1 MALELRQQLQLKL
14 TQQLVMTPQLQ
25 QAIKLLQLSRVELI
39 ETIDQELEINPI
51 LEESESEDIPS
62 SNDTDR
68 GNFLQE
74 EEPAS
79 YETQLPTLA
88 SSELEKTPWEDKAIQ
103 DINWKNFWDEDNR
116 TSFPA
121 YSFEKKET
129 PNYENLVTR
138 TTDLREH
145 LMWQLQMSHFNYSER
160 QSACL
165 IIGNLGRNGYL
176 KTTIEEI
183 AEEVECAPEKVEDV
197 LKKVQLF
204 DPVGVAARDLRE
216 CLLIQIDHLSI
227 NDPLVCKLVSEHLN
241 HIERHNYQAMAR
253 ATGQSLEEIAQA
265 IEVITALEPCPG
277 RPFSNEEIHY
287 IVPDIHVYKVDDEY
301 VVVLNDDGLPRLRI
315 SSFYRNA
322 IKNGAA
328 TPSDKDFIQGKLKSA
343 LWLIRSIQQ
352 RQKTIYRVT
361 KSIVE
366 FQREFLDKGIAYL
379 KPLILRNVADDI
391 EMHESTISRVTTNK
405 YVHTPQGIFELKFF
419 FSASLGRDNGPDV
432 ASYSVKEQIRQTIQV
447 ESPTRPYSD
456 KQIVEILAKDHIR
469 IARRTVA
476 KYRDLMG
483 ILPSSRRKRPV
494 INYNLKKISD

>member
-1 MALELRQQLQLKL
+1 MALELRQQLKL

-25 QAIKLLQLSRVELI
+25 QAIKLLQLSQVELI

-68 GNFLQE
+68 SNSLQD
-74 EEPAS
+74 EPDS
-79 YETQLPTLA
+79 YETQPPTLA
-88 SSELEKTPWEDKAIQ
+88 SSELEKIPWEDNAIQ
-103 DINWKNFWDEDNR
+103 DINWKDFWDEDNR
-116 TSFPA
+116 SSLPA

-129 PNYENLVTR
+129 PNYENLFTR
-138 TTDLREH
+138 TTGLKEH
-145 LMWQLQMSHFNYSER
+145 LTWQLQMSHFNDVER
-160 QSACL
+160 KNACL
-165 IIGNLGRNGYL
+165 IIGNLDRNGYL

-183 AEEVECAPEKVEDV
+183 AEEVGCTPEKVEDV
-197 LKKVQLF
+197 LKKIQLF
-204 DPVGVAARDLRE
+204 DPVGVAARDLKE
-216 CLLIQIDHLSI
+216 CLLVQMDHLGI
-227 NDPLVCKLVSEHLN
+227 NAPLVLELVSEHLN
-241 HIERHNYQAMAR
+241 HIERHNYQAMAK

-265 IEVITALEPCPG
+265 IEIITNLEPCPG
-277 RPFSNEEIHY
+277 RQFSSEEIQY
-287 IVPDIHVYKVDDEY
+287 IVPDIYVNKVDDEY
-301 VVVLNDDGLPRLRI
+301 VVTLNDDGFPRLRI
-315 SSFYRNA
+315 SSFYRDA
-322 IKNGAA
+322 IKNGIAA
-328 TPSDKDFIQGKLKSA
+328 PSAKDFIQDKLKSA

-361 KSIVE
+361 KSIVK

-419 FSASLGRDNGPDV
+419 FSSSLGRDDGSSDV
-432 ASYSVKEQIRQTIQV
+432 ASFSVKEQIRQMIQA
-447 ESPTRPYSD
+447 EDPTQPYSD
-456 KQIVEILAKDHIR
+456 KQIVEILAKDHIC

-483 ILPSSRRKRPV
+483 ILRSSRRRRPA
-494 INYNLKKISD
+494 INLKET

>member
-1 MALELRQQLQLKL
+1 MDLGLRQQLKL
-14 TQQLVMTPQLQ
+14 TQQLIMTPQLQ
-25 QAIKLLQLSRVELI
+25 QAIKLLQLSRLELI
-39 ETIDQELEINPI
+39 ETIDQELEINPV
-51 LEESESEDIPS
+51 LEESESGDIPS
-62 SNDTDR
+62 SNDTDHS
-68 GNFLQE
+68 NSLQK
-74 EEPAS
+74 EEPVS

-88 SSELEKTPWEDKAIQ
+88 SSELEKIPWEDNAIQ
-103 DINWKNFWDEDNR
+103 DINWKNFWDEDNK
-116 TSFPA
+116 TSFSA
-121 YSFEKKET
+121 YSFEKKEI
-129 PNYENLVTR
+129 PNYENLFTR

-145 LMWQLQMSHFNYSER
+145 LMWQLQMTHFNGMER

-165 IIGNLGRNGYL
+165 IIGNLDRNGYL
-176 KTTIEEI
+176 KATIEEI
-183 AEEVECAPEKVEDV
+183 AEEVGCAPEKVKDV

-204 DPVGVAARDLRE
+204 DPVGVAARDLKE
-216 CLLIQIDHLSI
+216 CLLIQMDHLGI
-227 NDPLVCKLVSEHLN
+227 NDSLVLELVSEHLN
-241 HIERHNYQAMAR
+241 LIERHNYQAMAK
-253 ATGQSLEEIAQA
+253 ATGKSLEEIAQA
-265 IEVITALEPCPG
+265 IEVITSLEPCPG
-277 RPFSNEEIHY
+277 RPFSSEEIQY

-301 VVVLNDDGLPRLRI
+301 VVALNDEGMPRLKI

-322 IKNGAA
+322 IKNGIA
-328 TPSDKDFIQGKLKSA
+328 TPSDKDFIQSKLKSA

-352 RQKTIYRVT
+352 RQKTIYKVT
-361 KSIVE
+361 KSIVK

-432 ASYSVKEQIRQTIQV
+432 ASCSVKEQIRQTIQI
-447 ESPTRPYSD
+447 ENPIRPYSD

-483 ILPSSRRKRPV
+483 ILPSSRRKRPA

>member
-1 MALELRQQLQLKL
+1 MALELRQQLKL

-25 QAIKLLQLSRVELI
+25 QAIKLLQLSQVELI

-68 GNFLQE
+68 SNSLQD
-74 EEPAS
+74 EPDS
-79 YETQLPTLA
+79 YETQPPTLA
-88 SSELEKTPWEDKAIQ
+88 SSELEKIPWEDNAIQ
-103 DINWKNFWDEDNR
+103 DINWKDFWDEDNR
-116 TSFPA
+116 SSLPA

-129 PNYENLVTR
+129 PNYENLFIR
-138 TTDLREH
+138 TTGLEEH
-145 LMWQLQMSHFNYSER
+145 LMWQLQMSHFNDVER
-160 QSACL
+160 KNACL
-165 IIGNLGRNGYL
+165 IIGNLDRNGYL

-183 AEEVECAPEKVEDV
+183 AEEVGCAPEKVEDV

-204 DPVGVAARDLRE
+204 DPVGVAARDLKE
-216 CLLIQIDHLSI
+216 CLLVQMDHLGI
-227 NDPLVCKLVSEHLN
+227 NAPLVLELVSEHLN
-241 HIERHNYQAMAR
+241 HIERHNYQAMVK

-265 IEVITALEPCPG
+265 IEIITNLEPCPG
-277 RPFSNEEIHY
+277 RPFSSEDIQY
-287 IVPDIHVYKVDDEY
+287 IVPDIYVYKVDDEY
-301 VVVLNDDGLPRLRI
+301 VVALNDEGIPRLRI
-315 SSFYRNA
+315 SSFYRDA
-322 IKNGAA
+322 IKNGMAA
-328 TPSDKDFIQGKLKSA
+328 SSSAKDFIQDKLKSA

-361 KSIVE
+361 KSIIK

-419 FSASLGRDNGPDV
+419 FSSSLGRDDGFSDV
-432 ASYSVKEQIRQTIQV
+432 ASFSVKEQIRQMIQA
-447 ESPTRPYSD
+447 EDLTQPYSD

-483 ILPSSRRKRPV
+483 ILPSSRRRRPA
-494 INYNLKKISD
+494 INCNLKET